1 MYGAQAGRDWVGIF
15 QNEVLGDGFASSKRL
30 PVRPPC
36 GRTPRNMKGTPLGA
50 WGMLTQPGYP
60 IKAGVNSRQDPI
72 RTDIWDQ
79 PAPELAAA
87 ATS

>member
-1 MYGAQAGRDWVGIF
+1 MLRA
-15 QNEVLGDGFASSKRL
+15 
-30 PVRPPC
+30 PC
-36 GRTPRNMKGTPLGA
+36 VPLHNRTPRNIKDKPLGA
-50 WGMLTQPGYP
+50 WGMLTQPGFP
-60 IKAGVNSRQDPI
+60 IKKGVNSREDPI